1 MESVRARQTRRQAG
15 VDSVQDF
22 IERRARNIGIY
33 PILTTFSWGYGIK
46 LPEWVW
52 DHDYAQA
59 MIREVSVSMGLYN
72 DLVSLKKELKA
83 DEVDNIIPILVYH
96 HNISA
101 QDAVNVTL
109 EMLKESYKSFNAAV
123 ERLERAV
130 DAESKEVKRDVE
142 ILVDACVDTLVGN
155 VTWSLA
161 IPRYLPR
168 TAFSDGSL
176 GFQFVL

>member
-59 MIREVSVSMGLYN
+59 MIREVSVSSK
-72 DLVSLKKELKA
+72 DLCRKQV
-83 DEVDNIIPILVYH
+83 
-96 HNISA
+96 
-101 QDAVNVTL
+101 
-109 EMLKESYKSFNAAV
+109 
-123 ERLERAV
+123 
-130 DAESKEVKRDVE
+130 
-142 ILVDACVDTLVGN
+142 
-155 VTWSLA
+155 
-161 IPRYLPR
+161 
-168 TAFSDGSL
+168 
-176 GFQFVL
+176 